1 MKILNKLLFLEMDKL
16 EEIHLEL
23 KSTANSRIYLV
34 SYFDEIRNQ
43 IDVECE
49 TYLSKIDSRIK
60 LDQGKREK
68 QKEKAI
74 EQQQE
79 FIKEVDLFQQ
89 ECLKNLG
96 THPIEPLN
104 LEDLERRLNSVN
116 LKNNNSVLELEKD
129 FYCTLYNRKKLIFMN
144 KGILFLS
151 LEKYKKFC
159 GVKKKYS
166 MSLFATVPQKNPDI
180 LFGILL
186 LVEDEF
192 IIYNEEKIMQT
203 SNE

>member
-1 MKILNKLLFLEMDKL
+1 MDKL

-60 LDQGKREK
+60 LDQDKREK

-96 THPIEPLN
+96 ADPIEPLN
-104 LEDLERRLNSVN
+104 FEELERRLNSVN
-116 LKNNNSVLELEKD
+116 LKNNNSVLELEKEL
-129 FYCTLYNRKKLIFMN
+129 YCTLYNRKKLIFMN

-159 GVKKKYS
+159 GVKMRCS
-166 MSLFATVPQKNPDI
+166 NSFSASRPQKSPDI